1 MEEISVNDG
10 KGLFD
15 SDGLI
20 DSMILDCN
28 ELVKQLTH
36 GDYVL
41 FCQTVVQ
48 MVQKLSNLK
57 KGINSDMKSLQDQID
72 DLVRINEKFS
82 SQLYSAKEDE
92 QNV

>member
-15 SDGLI
+15 SNGLI
-20 DSMILDCN
+20 DSMIMDCN

-48 MVQKLSNLK
+48 MVQKLSSLK
-57 KGINSDMKSLQDQID
+57 KGINSDMKSLQEQID

>member
-10 KGLFD
+10 NGLFD
-15 SDGLI
+15 SNGLI
-20 DSMILDCN
+20 DSMIMDCN

-41 FCQTVVQ
+41 FCQMVVQ
-48 MVQKLSNLK
+48 MVQKLSSLK
-57 KGINSDMKSLQDQID
+57 KGINSDMKSLQEQID

>member
-82 SQLYSAKEDE
+82 SQLYSAKEDD

>member
-28 ELVKQLTH
+28 NLVKQLAH
-36 GDYVL
+36 GDFVL
-41 FCQTVVQ
+41 FCQTVVY

-57 KGINSDMKSLQDQID
+57 KGINSDMKSLQEQID
-72 DLVRINEKFS
+72 DLVRVNEKFS
-82 SQLYSAKEDE
+82 SQLYPAKEDE